1 MLQFTSNL
9 TFPVLLLLIGFHQNG
24 FAQQGASSSFE
35 VLASEEVYFDFGKH
49 DLRANDLTRLDS
61 LLDLLQTKEA
71 VIVKITA
78 HTDAIGTDGAN
89 QQLSQKRGE
98 AVRQF
103 LITKGVP
110 DSLLQVAVY
119 GESTPAADNDSDQGR
134 QRNRR
139 ATVALI
145 SQQKVAN
152 SSSIPMSYIEG
163 TVVDKETKKPIFST
177 VIIRGKTFRDSTQ
190 TDLKGYFKREVPLNE
205 VIGVDVYAPGY
216 FFETQMMK
224 VTGLKLPTLEF
235 QLPPASVGAIAEIK
249 DLFFEGNKA
258 VLLKKSEPILPKV
271 LLFMQMNKDIKIEIG
286 GHVNYPK
293 NNTGAYIKGAG
304 PFEQELSDNRAK
316 MVYDFLVTN
325 GIAKERMTWK
335 GYSNTQMKFP
345 FTSEEREMAQNR
357 RVEIKVLE

>member
-1 MLQFTSNL
+1 MLHFFSKY
-9 TFPVLLLLIGFHQNG
+9 FIPALLLLSCFHQNG
-24 FAQQGASSSFE
+24 FAQQGADSGVE
-35 VLASEEVYFDFGKH
+35 VLASREVYFNFGQH
-49 DLRANDLTRLDS
+49 ELRTDDLARLDS
-61 LLDLLQTKEA
+61 IIALLETQEA
-71 VIVKITA
+71 VIIKITA

-119 GESTPAADNDSDQGR
+119 GETTPAADNESEQGR

-139 ATVALI
+139 ATVDVLRKPTVKQTP
-145 SQQKVAN
+145 STT
-152 SSSIPMSYIEG
+152 MSHIEG
-163 TVVDKETKKPIFST
+163 TVVDKETGLPIFST

-190 TDLKGYFKREVPLNE
+190 TDLKGYFKRAVPLNE

-235 QLPPASVGAIAEIK
+235 RLPPAAVGAIAEIK
-249 DLFFEGNKA
+249 DLFYEGNKA
-258 VLLKKSEPILPKV
+258 VLLKKSEPILLKV

-316 MVYDFLVTN
+316 MVYDFLVAN
-325 GIAKERMTWK
+325 GIAKERMRWK

-345 FTSEEREMAQNR
+345 YTKEEREMAQNR